1 METAIEAM
9 LGRYD
14 AIDLP
19 GKKNAIKEITQE
31 IVLCGLSRAGFFDK
45 AAFYGGSALRIFYG
59 LDRFSEDLDFSLI
72 HANPDFEISAYFP
85 MIKKEVGAYGLD
97 FEASEKQKTADSSI
111 KSAFLKGNTKEHILM
126 FYPRSDVSGVAA
138 NELIKIKLEVDV
150 DPAPGAGFEH
160 KLRMLPSPYQV
171 RLYDLPSLFAGKI
184 HAVLCRA
191 WRDRVKGR
199 DLYDYLFYVSHGAR
213 VNMALLQAKLAESGM
228 IETDTTLDEDL
239 LRQLLCER
247 FESIDFEAAK
257 EDVADFVKDRNAL
270 RTWSLELFRKTAEQY
285 AYSR

>member
-1 METAIEAM
+1 MNTAIEAM
-9 LGRYD
+9 LGRFE
-14 AIDLP
+14 AKDLSS
-19 GKKNAIKEITQE
+19 KKNAIKEVTQE

-72 HANPDFEISAYFP
+72 HADPDFDISAYFP
-85 MIKKEVGAYGLD
+85 MIRKEVGAYGLD
-97 FEASEKQKTADSSI
+97 FTVSEKQKTVDSGI

-126 FYPRSDVSGVAA
+126 FYPRTDISGIPA
-138 NELIKIKLEVDV
+138 NELIKIKLEVDT

-171 RLYDLPSLFAGKI
+171 KLYDLPSLFAGKI

-199 DLYDYLFYVSHGAR
+199 DLYDYLFYVSHGAS

-228 IETDTTLDEDL
+228 IEADTMLDEDL
-239 LRQLLCER
+239 LNQLLSER
-247 FESIDFEAAK
+247 FDAIDFEAAK
-257 EDVADFVKDRNAL
+257 EDVADFVKDRASL
-270 RTWSLELFRKTAEQY
+270 RAWSAEFFKKSTEEY
-285 AYSR
+285 RSLR